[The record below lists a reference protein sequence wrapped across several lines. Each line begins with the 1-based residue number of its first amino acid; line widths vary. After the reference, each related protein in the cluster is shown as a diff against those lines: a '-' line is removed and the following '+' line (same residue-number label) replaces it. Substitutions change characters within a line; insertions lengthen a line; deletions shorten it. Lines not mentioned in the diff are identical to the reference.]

1 MFTQH
6 LSIGDMPAVLYGER
20 AAQVCLY
27 VHGKCGCKEEAES
40 LAALLC
46 PRGFQVLGVDLP
58 EHGARKG
65 GKEKLVPW
73 QVVPE
78 LQNLLSY
85 AKENWQSISL
95 HANSIGAY
103 FSLLAFQAAHFQKC
117 LFVSPIL
124 DMPALIEKMMGWAS
138 VSSERLQAER
148 EITTAF
154 GETLSWEYYAYAKQH
169 PILTWN
175 SPTAILYAGRDNLTD
190 RETVTAFAERFDCAL
205 QIYEEGEH
213 WFHTEKQL
221 AVLRDFVI
229 GEAVGS

>member
-1 MFTQH
+1 MKN
-6 LSIGDMPAVLYGER
+6 LVI
-20 AAQVCLY
+20 Y
-27 VHGKCGCKEEAES
+27 VHGKGGNAEEAEHFKHKPFFEN
-40 LAALLC
+40 ADVF
-46 PRGFQVLGVDLP
+46 GFDYKAQT
-58 EHGARKG
+58 
-65 GKEKLVPW
+65 PW
-73 QVVPE
+73 E
-78 LQNLLSY
+78 
-85 AKENWQSISL
+85 AKEEFPRFFENKKQEYGNTIL
-95 HANSIGAY
+95 IANSIGAY